1 MGRNMSVGRQLGLP
15 VAIIV
20 GSLSLLAGCGKEPL
34 TLARKR
40 LMSRS

>member
-20 GSLSLLAGCGKEPL
+20 GSLSLLAGCGKEPRPSP
-34 TLARKR
+34 A
-40 LMSRS
+40 SA